1 MSKLRS
7 YYFKASG
14 PFLFDDGS
22 ARIEFTGTVFAYDRS
37 DAEDIILRA
46 GWSTPVSLSGN
57 SWDVD
62 IDSVELTEYD
72 EDPEIIEDLDRGIV
86 DWDTDENKYT
96 MEAYEHGFGDEF
108 DRDDYYG
115 EKYGY

>member
-1 MSKLRS
+1 MPKLRS

-22 ARIEFTGTVFAYDRS
+22 ARIEFTGNVFAYDKS
-37 DAEDIILRA
+37 DAEDIIFRTE
-46 GWSTPVSLSGN
+46 WSTPVSSSGN
-57 SWDVD
+57 SWTVD

-72 EDPEIIEDLDRGIV
+72 EDPEVIEDLGRGIV

-96 MEAYEHGFGDEF
+96 MDAYERGFDDGFDE
-108 DRDDYYG
+108 DRYYRG
-115 EKYGY
+115 KYGY